1 MRRAFLAPALDP
13 VNHETTPRLAGSG
26 LSVAPGFR
34 YPAAMI
40 YIFLIIAIVAEVIAT
55 SAMAKSDG
63 FTRIWPSLI
72 SVCGYGLAF
81 YLLSIVTRTV
91 PVGIVYAVWSGAGIV
106 LVAAA
111 GWLFFGQKLDLA
123 ATIGMAMIVAGVLI
137 INLVSKSVSH

>member
-1 MRRAFLAPALDP
+1 
-13 VNHETTPRLAGSG
+13 
-26 LSVAPGFR
+26 
-34 YPAAMI
+34 MI
-40 YIFLIIAIVAEVIAT
+40 YLFLIVAIVAEVIAT

-72 SVCGYGLAF
+72 AFFGYGLAF

-111 GWLFFGQKLDLA
+111 GWLFFDQKLDLA
-123 ATIGMAMIVAGVLI
+123 ATVGMVMIVAGVLI
-137 INLVSKSVSH
+137 INLLSKSVSH